1 MQVKRLS
8 RVKIDGG
15 QARRKTTP
23 LSQKNSSGKV
33 FGPARLV
40 DPEALHPIQ
49 RGGRRVFSISLQE
62 GSKILSGICGHTR
75 RSPDIGRESG
85 PDARQFQ
92 SPVEKYG
99 KISFKDISL
108 QKALF
113 PWPTGSIAA
122 SSKSI

>member
-15 QARRKTTP
+15 QAGEKPPPSVKKILLVRCLGP
-23 LSQKNSSGKV
+23 PALSTLKRCIQSHAVAGGDSV
-33 FGPARLV
+33 FDCR
-40 DPEALHPIQ
+40 I
-49 RGGRRVFSISLQE
+49 

-108 QKALF
+108 QKA
-113 PWPTGSIAA
+113 
-122 SSKSI
+122 